1 MVENDYIDLRKLNL
15 DELNGVV
22 NLYPW
27 FGGARKELCR
37 RMSELGEGA
46 WSDERYA
53 DAALYVGSRRIIAN
67 LAHKGHKVDYSD
79 LQVKE
84 LLRAYIDEGVGEI
97 RDEGQPRR
105 VIVVGGDYFSAK
117 QYDAVRQEGDN
128 DFAAM
133 ARSPIGSGMTG
144 KDGSGMTG
152 KDGSGM
158 TGKDGPAIPQSEED
172 FTDFCTETLAQIYA
186 DQGYPEQARQ
196 IYSRLSLR
204 FPEKSAY
211 FAALIE
217 KLKNN

>member
-1 MVENDYIDLRKLNL
+1 MVNDDFIDLKKLNL

-53 DAALYVGSRRIIAN
+53 DAALYVGSRRIIAQ
-67 LAHKGHKVDYSD
+67 LAHKGHRADYSD
-79 LQVKE
+79 AQVKE

-97 RDEGQPRR
+97 KEEGAPRR

-117 QYDAVRQEGDN
+117 QYAEVRQEGDN
-128 DFAAM
+128 AFGSM
-133 ARSPIGSGMTG
+133 AKGEDATVVPS
-144 KDGSGMTG
+144 
-152 KDGSGM
+152 
-158 TGKDGPAIPQSEED
+158 ASEGISETE
-172 FTDFCTETLAQIYA
+172 FTDFCTGTLAQIYA
-186 DQGYPEQARQ
+186 EQGYPDQAKQ

-217 KLKNN
+217 KLKN